1 MKQWVNDFV
10 LLGVGLWLLG
20 YLASLLLFFS
30 PFQSSMGWIITAVF
44 TPFTIAVAWWWFRT
58 RELPLSYYVKVG
70 IAWTAIAVLLDYLCI
85 VRLFQTPYY
94 EMDVVVYYALT
105 FLIPV
110 VVGIFITRSSGGSRA
125 E

>member
-1 MKQWVNDFV
+1 MKQWVKDFV

-44 TPFTIAVAWWWFRT
+44 TPVTIAVAWWWFRT
-58 RELPLSYYVKVG
+58 RDLPLSYYVKVG
-70 IAWTAIAVLLDYLCI
+70 IAWTVIAILLDYLFI

-94 EMDVVVYYALT
+94 ELDVFVYYALT

-110 VVGIFITRSSGGSRA
+110 GVGMCIAWSYGGNRA